1 MATSLDHDILP
12 VESSAGFFR
21 PKSKMRTLAL
31 VVAGVIVHFVG
42 GAPISEGHSKVDN
55 SVQGRQGQTLSGDGL
70 RDVRGSYTIALPGG
84 RTRTVK
90 YSTGESNLHAA
101 VITNELGAESTN
113 PQDVALQASAVSA
126 AEAVLKGAATFL
138 RSITFGPDA
147 DGVYVQRRVA
157 TA

>member
-1 MATSLDHDILP
+1 MII
-12 VESSAGFFR
+12 R
-21 PKSKMRTLAL
+21 R
-31 VVAGVIVHFVG
+31 
-42 GAPISEGHSKVDN
+42 
-55 SVQGRQGQTLSGDGL
+55 
-70 RDVRGSYTIALPGG
+70 
-84 RTRTVK
+84 

>member
-42 GAPISEGHSKVDN
+42 GAPISEGHSK
-55 SVQGRQGQTLSGDGL
+55 GRQGQTLSGDGL